1 MGEEGG
7 LTTLEAP
14 APRLG
19 LSPRSLTPGPL
30 PRSQHCSGAPP
41 PPRGPVGVKG
51 AEQEGFEAGL
61 SLEGSGGDIS
71 ASHFLSLSQTRD
83 NPQEKGYLE
92 AYQ

>member
-1 MGEEGG
+1 M
-7 LTTLEAP
+7 
-14 APRLG
+14 
-19 LSPRSLTPGPL
+19 
-30 PRSQHCSGAPP
+30 
-41 PPRGPVGVKG
+41 KG